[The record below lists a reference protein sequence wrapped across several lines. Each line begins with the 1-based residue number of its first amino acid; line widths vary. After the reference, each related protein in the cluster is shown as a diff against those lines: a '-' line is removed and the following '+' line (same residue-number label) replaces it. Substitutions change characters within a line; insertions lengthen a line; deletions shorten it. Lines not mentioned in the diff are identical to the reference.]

1 MAERWL
7 LYGAYG
13 YTGRLI
19 AAEAVKRGLSPML
32 AGRREQPLKAL
43 GEKLG
48 LEWQVLDL
56 SDAEALAAAFE
67 PFDLVLNCAGPF
79 VRTARPVMTA
89 CLQSRTHYLDITGE
103 IEVFRTAHGQDADA
117 REAGIALVPGTGFD
131 VVPTDCLAMKLA
143 EALPDARD
151 LVLAFEAHG
160 GWSPGTARTSIQGLA
175 HGGYV
180 RRGGELKRVPLAWK
194 VREFVFK
201 NRRRKA
207 VTIPW
212 GDVYTAYVSTGIPN
226 IEVYMSAP
234 SRAIRTLRIMRW
246 FRWILALPW
255 VQRYM
260 QRQAGGSTKGPDEGR
275 RARTFSYILGQV
287 KNGKGDRQSA
297 RMITPNGYAL
307 TVEAALGIVKRGL
320 EQGYPAGFHTPG
332 QLMGTDYA
340 ESLPGVEFKIDEE

>member
-19 AAEAVKRGLSPML
+19 AAEAVKRGLHPVL
-32 AGRREQPLKAL
+32 AGRREQPLKEL
-43 GEKLG
+43 GEKLD
-48 LEWQVLDL
+48 LEWQALDL
-56 SDAEALAAAFE
+56 HDAEALAASFE
-67 PFDLVLNCAGPF
+67 AFDLVLNCAGPF
-79 VRTARPVMTA
+79 VRTARPVITA
-89 CLQSRTHYLDITGE
+89 CLKSRTHYLDITGE
-103 IEVFRTAHGQDADA
+103 IEVFRTAHERDADA

-180 RRGGELKRVPLAWK
+180 RRDGKLKRVALAWK

-234 SRAIRTLRIMRW
+234 SRAIRKLRIMRW

-255 VQRYM
+255 VQSYM
-260 QRQAGGSTKGPDEGR
+260 QRQAGGSIKGPDEGR
-275 RARTFSYILGQV
+275 RARTFSYILGEV

-320 EQGYPAGFHTPG
+320 EEGYPAGFHTPG
-332 QLMGTDYA
+332 QLMGADYA

>member
-1 MAERWL
+1 MAGRWL

-19 AAEAVKRGLSPML
+19 AAEAVKRGLSPVL
-32 AGRREQPLKAL
+32 AGRRERPLREL

-48 LEWQVLDL
+48 LDWQVLDL
-56 SDAEALAAAFE
+56 QETEALIASFD

-79 VRTARPVMTA
+79 VRTARPVIDA
-89 CLQSRTHYLDITGE
+89 CLKARAHYLDITGE
-103 IEVFRTAHGQDADA
+103 IEVFRLAHGWDADA
-117 REAGIALVPGTGFD
+117 REAGVALVPGTGFD

-143 EALPDARD
+143 ETMPGARS

-160 GWSPGTARTSIQGLA
+160 GLSPGTARTSIQGLGR
-175 HGGYV
+175 GGCV
-180 RRGGELKRVPLAWK
+180 RRDGELKRVPLAWK
-194 VREFVFK
+194 VREFVFQ

-226 IEVYMSAP
+226 IEVYMGAP

-255 VQRYM
+255 VQDYM
-260 QRQAGGSTKGPDEGR
+260 QRQAGGSAKGPDEGR
-275 RARTFSYILGQV
+275 RARSFAYILGEV
-287 KNGKGDRQSA
+287 DNGKGDKRSA
-297 RMITPNGYAL
+297 RMITPNGYTL
-307 TVEAALGIVKRGL
+307 TVHAALGIVQRGL
-320 EQGYPAGFHTPG
+320 EEGYPAGFHTPG
-332 QLMGTDYA
+332 QLMGADYA
-340 ESLPGVEFKIDEE
+340 MSLPGVEFKIDEE